1 MDKFRQ
7 LIQTVL
13 FCSFFTIGIVA
24 ITATALSQEAIEY
37 YRNKNLLYQ
46 TKMQIVRLEEK
57 YNKYTEQVEFAK
69 SHPKAIE
76 RLRTVQFGDA
86 PKSDDQVY
94 YPKANS
100 KIETN
105 INELKNQDAFVTNT
119 SNIPTWLERINQPK
133 PKMMIFILGSLLVL
147 IAFGLFGGITD
158 NRELSNE

>member
-24 ITATALSQEAIEY
+24 ISVTALSQEAIEY
-37 YRNKNLLYQ
+37 YRNKNLLSQ
-46 TKMQIVRLEEK
+46 TEMQIERLEER

-94 YPKANS
+94 YPKVNS
-100 KIETN
+100 EIETD
-105 INELKNQDAFVTNT
+105 INELSSQEALATNT
-119 SNIPTWLERINQPK
+119 SNIPVWLERINQPK

-158 NRELSNE
+158 NREASSE